1 MQSQSLKRNKRK
13 NEIEKK
19 KRTGDEGK
27 HWKRITE
34 KQIQHPLIL

>member
-19 KRTGDEGK
+19 KGQVMKENIGK
-27 HWKRITE
+27 ELQKSRAST
-34 KQIQHPLIL
+34 P